1 MATLQAFY
9 LRPQPEW
16 RGGNV
21 HKDDILTTAYCPPNL
36 LATASFDGE
45 IIVWSTGRQMLKQI
59 LCNVGS
65 FAKLLSCGLVAPS
78 QSYCNILIDS

>member
-1 MATLQAFY
+1 MTTRDVTMTTLQAFD

-45 IIVWSTGRQMLKQI
+45 IIVWSTGKA
-59 LCNVGS
+59 V
-65 FAKLLSCGLVAPS
+65 KLAPS
-78 QSYCNILIDS
+78 QSYYNVF